1 MNSLLQQLRQLWSQ
15 LGLNQRVTLS
25 VTGVAVMAGMIG
37 LVAWSQ
43 RPQMQLLYGR
53 LSPKDVTT
61 VMASIQ
67 ELGVKSEM
75 GGSGTAIYVPSDQV
89 HKVRMSLASKGIPAG
104 EGVGFEIFDR
114 GNFGVSDFIQRT
126 NYNRALQGELGRTI
140 SQLQGVRSARVLVV
154 IPENKLL
161 FTEVRTKPTASVFI
175 EGSLSTDQVNSVRFL
190 VANSVEGLKAEDVSI
205 VDNRGQNLT
214 ESLKED
220 PVLGAATSQ
229 MRLRKNVEDYF
240 ASKVETMLA
249 RVLGPGKAVV
259 RVSAELESEALTRSE
274 EKFDP
279 DGQVIR
285 NETTTD
291 DTLTTNESEPGAQPV
306 GATAN
311 LNTPDAGGKNN
322 TKTSDQQKKNKTT
335 TFEINKVV
343 LNSVKSPGSVS
354 RLTAAVVVAPD
365 PLSAQEKDPKKAEK
379 KTEDRKAMLRGM
391 VANALGVKGTEE
403 ELKRVVSIEEM
414 PFSELPATE
423 QGIMD
428 MIARNTD
435 LLRDAGAVLVAVL
448 LFGAFVRMLR
458 KTKPDEIPMEMLSSQ
473 TEPETEAVGSL
484 PGGQQSSFSAPQPVT
499 VDLINDMIRRK
510 PENIGAA
517 LRNWIETDKANGA
530 G

>member
-15 LGLNQRVTLS
+15 LGINQRVTLS
-25 VTGVAVMAGMIG
+25 VTGVAVLAGMIG

-53 LSPKDVTT
+53 LSPKDVTS

-89 HKVRMSLASKGIPAG
+89 HKVRMSLASKGIPSG

-126 NYNRALQGELGRTI
+126 NYNRAIQGELGRTI
-140 SQLQGVRSARVLVV
+140 SQLQGVRAARVLVV

-161 FTEVRTKPTASVFI
+161 FTDVRTKPTASVFI
-175 EGSLSTDQVNSVRFL
+175 EGSLATEQVNSVRFL

-214 ESLKED
+214 ESLRDD
-220 PVLGAATSQ
+220 PVLGAATGQ

-240 ASKVETMLA
+240 ASKVETMLS
-249 RVLGPGKAVV
+249 RVLGPGKSVV

-279 DGQVIR
+279 DGQVVR

-291 DTLTTNESEPGAQPV
+291 DTLVTNETEPGAAPV

-311 LNTPDAGGKNN
+311 LNPTDTTAKNN
-322 TKTSDQQKKNKTT
+322 SKSSDQQKKNKTT

-343 LNSVKSPGSVS
+343 LSSVKAPGSVS

-365 PLSAQEKDPKKAEK
+365 PLNAQEKDPKKAEK
-379 KTEDRKAMLRGM
+379 KTEDRKTMLRGM

-414 PFSELPATE
+414 PFSELPNAE
-423 QGIMD
+423 QGVMD
-428 MIARNTD
+428 MISRNTD

-458 KTKPDEIPMEMLSSQ
+458 KTKPDEIPMEMLSAQ
-473 TEPETEAVGSL
+473 TEPEPVGSL
-484 PGGQQSSFSAPQPVT
+484 PGGQQSAFASSQPVT

-517 LRNWIETDKANGA
+517 LRNWIETDKANEA

>member
-15 LGLNQRVTLS
+15 LGINQRVTLS
-25 VTGVAVMAGMIG
+25 VTGVAVLAGMIG

-53 LSPKDVTT
+53 LSPKDVSS

-75 GGSGTAIYVPSDQV
+75 GNSGTAIYVPSDQV
-89 HKVRMSLASKGIPAG
+89 HKVRMSLASKGIPSG

-126 NYNRALQGELGRTI
+126 NYNRAIQGELGRTI
-140 SQLQGVRSARVLVV
+140 SQLQGVRTARVLVV

-161 FTEVRTKPTASVFI
+161 FTDVRTKPTASVFI
-175 EGSLSTDQVNSVRFL
+175 EGSLTTEQVNSVRFL

-214 ESLKED
+214 ESLRDD
-220 PVLGAATSQ
+220 PVLGAATGQ

-249 RVLGPGKAVV
+249 RVLGPGKSVV

-279 DGQVIR
+279 DGQVVR

-291 DTLTTNESEPGAQPV
+291 DTLTTNESEPGAAPA

-311 LNTPDAGGKNN
+311 LNAGDAGGGKNN
-322 TKTSDQQKKNKTT
+322 SKTSDQQKKNKTT

-343 LNSVKSPGSVS
+343 LNSVKAPGSVS
-354 RLTAAVVVAPD
+354 RLSAAVVVAPD
-365 PLSAQEKDPKKAEK
+365 PLNAQEKDPKKAEK
-379 KTEDRKAMLRGM
+379 KTEERKTMLRGM

-414 PFSELPATE
+414 PFSEPPSID

-428 MIARNTD
+428 MISRNTD

-458 KTKPDEIPMEMLSSQ
+458 KTKPDEIPMEMLSAQ
-473 TEPETEAVGSL
+473 TEPEPVGSL
-484 PGGQQSSFSAPQPVT
+484 PGGQQNAFASSQPVT

-517 LRNWIETDKANGA
+517 LRNWIETDKANEA

>member
-1 MNSLLQQLRQLWSQ
+1 MNSLFQQLRQLWSQ

-25 VTGVAVMAGMIG
+25 VTGVAVLAGMIG

-53 LSPKDVTT
+53 LSPKDVSS

-89 HKVRMSLASKGIPAG
+89 HKVRMSLASKGIPSG

-126 NYNRALQGELGRTI
+126 NYNRAIQGELGRTI

-161 FTEVRTKPTASVFI
+161 FTDVRTKPTASVFI
-175 EGSLSTDQVNSVRFL
+175 EGSLTVEQVNSVRFL

-214 ESLKED
+214 ESLRDD

-249 RVLGPGKAVV
+249 RVLGPGKSVV

-291 DTLTTNESEPGAQPV
+291 DSTVTNESEPGAAPV

-311 LNTPDAGGKNN
+311 LNAGGDAAGKNN

-343 LNSVKSPGSVS
+343 LNSVKAPGSVS

-365 PLSAQEKDPKKAEK
+365 PLNAQEKDPKKAEK
-379 KTEDRKAMLRGM
+379 KTEERKTMLRGM

-414 PFSELPATE
+414 PFSDIPVAE
-423 QGIMD
+423 QGVLD
-428 MIARNTD
+428 MISRNTD

-458 KTKPDEIPMEMLSSQ
+458 RTKPDEIPMEMLTAQ
-473 TEPETEAVGSL
+473 TETEAVGTL
-484 PGGQQSSFSAPQPVT
+484 PGGQSSSFAPPQPVT

-517 LRNWIETDKANGA
+517 LRNWMETDKSNGA

>member
-1 MNSLLQQLRQLWSQ
+1 
-15 LGLNQRVTLS
+15 
-25 VTGVAVMAGMIG
+25 
-37 LVAWSQ
+37 
-43 RPQMQLLYGR
+43 
-53 LSPKDVTT
+53 
-61 VMASIQ
+61 
-67 ELGVKSEM
+67 
-75 GGSGTAIYVPSDQV
+75 
-89 HKVRMSLASKGIPAG
+89 
-104 EGVGFEIFDR
+104 
-114 GNFGVSDFIQRT
+114 
-126 NYNRALQGELGRTI
+126 
-140 SQLQGVRSARVLVV
+140 
-154 IPENKLL
+154 
-161 FTEVRTKPTASVFI
+161 
-175 EGSLSTDQVNSVRFL
+175 L

-214 ESLKED
+214 EGLKDD

-240 ASKVETMLA
+240 SSKVETMLA

-279 DGQVIR
+279 EGQVVR

-291 DTLTTNESEPGAQPV
+291 DTLVTNESEPGAAPV

-311 LNTPDAGGKNN
+311 LNADAGAKNN
-322 TKTSDQQKKNKTT
+322 SKTSDQQKKNKTT

-343 LNSVKSPGSVS
+343 LNSVKAPGSVS

-365 PLSAQEKDPKKAEK
+365 PANAQEKDPKKAEK

-414 PFSELPATE
+414 PFSEIPAAE
-423 QGIMD
+423 QGVID

-458 KTKPDEIPMEMLSSQ
+458 KTKPDEIPMEMLSAQ
-473 TEPETEAVGSL
+473 TEPDEPVGSL
-484 PGGQQSSFSAPQPVT
+484 PGGQQGSSFAAPQPVT

-517 LRNWIETDKANGA
+517 LRNWIETDKANGE

>member
-15 LGLNQRVTLS
+15 LGINQRVTLS
-25 VTGVAVMAGMIG
+25 VTGVAVLAGMIG

-53 LSPKDVTT
+53 LSPKDVSS

-89 HKVRMSLASKGIPAG
+89 HKVRMSLASKGIPSG

-126 NYNRALQGELGRTI
+126 NYNRAIQGELGRTI
-140 SQLQGVRSARVLVV
+140 SQLQGVRTARVLVV

-161 FTEVRTKPTASVFI
+161 FTDVRTKPTASVFI
-175 EGSLSTDQVNSVRFL
+175 EGALTTEQVNSVRFL

-214 ESLKED
+214 ESLRDD
-220 PVLGAATSQ
+220 PVLGAATGQ

-240 ASKVETMLA
+240 ASKVETMLS
-249 RVLGPGKAVV
+249 RVLGPGKSVV

-279 DGQVIR
+279 DGQVVR

-291 DTLTTNESEPGAQPV
+291 DTLTTNESEPGAAPV

-311 LNTPDAGGKNN
+311 LNTGDAGGGKNN
-322 TKTSDQQKKNKTT
+322 SKTSDQQKKNKTT

-343 LNSVKSPGSVS
+343 LNSVKAPGSVS

-365 PLSAQEKDPKKAEK
+365 PLNAQEKDPKKAEK
-379 KTEDRKAMLRGM
+379 KTEERKTMLRGM

-414 PFSELPATE
+414 PFSELPSID

-428 MIARNTD
+428 MISRNTD

-458 KTKPDEIPMEMLSSQ
+458 KTKPDEIPMEMLSAQ
-473 TEPETEAVGSL
+473 TEPEPVGSL
-484 PGGQQSSFSAPQPVT
+484 PGGQQSAFSSSQPVT

-517 LRNWIETDKANGA
+517 LRNWIETDKANEA

>member
-25 VTGVAVMAGMIG
+25 VTGVAVLAGMIG
-37 LVAWSQ
+37 LVARSK

-53 LSPKDVTT
+53 LSPKDVTS

-89 HKVRMSLASKGIPAG
+89 HKVRMSLASKGIPSG

-126 NYNRALQGELGRTI
+126 NYNRAIQGELGRTI

-161 FTEVRTKPTASVFI
+161 FTDVRTKPTASVFI
-175 EGSLSTDQVNSVRFL
+175 EGSLTTEQVNSVRFL

-214 ESLKED
+214 ENLRDD

-240 ASKVETMLA
+240 ASKVETMLS
-249 RVLGPGKAVV
+249 RVLGPGKSVV

-274 EKFDP
+274 EKYDP

-291 DTLTTNESEPGAQPV
+291 DTLVTNESEPSAAPV

-311 LNTPDAGGKNN
+311 LNAPDAGGKNN
-322 TKTSDQQKKNKTT
+322 SKTSDQQKKNKTT

-343 LNSVKSPGSVS
+343 LNSVKAPGSVS
-354 RLTAAVVVAPD
+354 RLSAAVVVAPD
-365 PLSAQEKDPKKAEK
+365 PLNAQEKDPKKAEK
-379 KTEDRKAMLRGM
+379 KTEERKAMLRGM

-414 PFSELPATE
+414 PFSELPSTE
-423 QGIMD
+423 QGILD
-428 MIARNTD
+428 TIARNTD

-458 KTKPDEIPMEMLSSQ
+458 RTKPDEIPMEMLSAQ
-473 TEPETEAVGSL
+473 TEPEAVGSL
-484 PGGQQSSFSAPQPVT
+484 AGSSQQSAFSSPQPVT

>member
-1 MNSLLQQLRQLWSQ
+1 
-15 LGLNQRVTLS
+15 
-25 VTGVAVMAGMIG
+25 
-37 LVAWSQ
+37 
-43 RPQMQLLYGR
+43 MQLLYGR
-53 LSPKDVTT
+53 LSPKDVSS

-89 HKVRMSLASKGIPAG
+89 HKVRMSLASKGIPSG

-126 NYNRALQGELGRTI
+126 NYNRAIQGELGRTI
-140 SQLQGVRSARVLVV
+140 SQLQGVRTARVLVV

-161 FTEVRTKPTASVFI
+161 FTDVRTKPTASVFI
-175 EGSLSTDQVNSVRFL
+175 EGSLTTEQVNSVRFL

-214 ESLKED
+214 ESLRDD
-220 PVLGAATSQ
+220 PVLGAATGQ

-240 ASKVETMLA
+240 ASKVETMLS
-249 RVLGPGKAVV
+249 RVLGPGKSVV

-279 DGQVIR
+279 DGQVVR

-291 DTLTTNESEPGAQPV
+291 DTLTTNESEPGAAPV

-311 LNTPDAGGKNN
+311 LNAGDAGGGKNN
-322 TKTSDQQKKNKTT
+322 SKTSDQQKKNKTT

-343 LNSVKSPGSVS
+343 LNSVKAPGSVS

-365 PLSAQEKDPKKAEK
+365 PLNAQEKDPKKAEK
-379 KTEDRKAMLRGM
+379 KTEERKTMLRGM

-414 PFSELPATE
+414 PFSELPSID

-428 MIARNTD
+428 MISRNTD

-458 KTKPDEIPMEMLSSQ
+458 KTKPDEIPMEMLSAQ
-473 TEPETEAVGSL
+473 TEPEPVGSL
-484 PGGQQSSFSAPQPVT
+484 PGGQQSAFASSQPVT

-517 LRNWIETDKANGA
+517 LRNWIETDKANEA

>member
-25 VTGVAVMAGMIG
+25 VTGVAVLAGMVG
-37 LVAWSQ
+37 LIAWSQ

-53 LSPKDVTT
+53 LSPKDVTS

-75 GGSGTAIYVPSDQV
+75 GGSGTAIYVSSDQV
-89 HKVRMSLASKGIPAG
+89 HKVRMALASKGIPSG

-161 FTEVRTKPTASVFI
+161 FTDVRTKPTASVFI
-175 EGSLSTDQVNSVRFL
+175 EGSLATEQVNSVRFL

-214 ESLKED
+214 ESLKDD
-220 PVLGAATSQ
+220 PVLGAATGQ

-291 DTLTTNESEPGAQPV
+291 DSLVTNESEPGAAPV

-311 LNTPDAGGKNN
+311 LNADAGAKNN
-322 TKTSDQQKKNKTT
+322 SKTSDQQKKNKTT

-343 LNSVKSPGSVS
+343 LNSVKAPGSVS

-365 PLSAQEKDPKKAEK
+365 PANAQEKDAKKAEK

-391 VANALGVKGTEE
+391 VANALGVKGTED

-414 PFSELPATE
+414 PFSDIPVAE
-423 QGIMD
+423 QGIID
-428 MIARNTD
+428 MIARNSD
-435 LLRDAGAVLVAVL
+435 LLRDAGAILVAVL
-448 LFGAFVRMLR
+448 LFGGFVRMLR
-458 KTKPDEIPMEMLSSQ
+458 KTKPDEIPMEMLSAQ
-473 TEPETEAVGSL
+473 TEPDPVGAL
-484 PGGQQSSFSAPQPVT
+484 PGGGGQQNSFAAPQPIT

-517 LRNWIETDKANGA
+517 LRSWMETDKSNGA